1 MNTLIVYATK
11 YGCTEKC
18 AQILSK
24 KLDGHVDLINLKK
37 VKDVNIAKYEK
48 VIIGGSI
55 YIGKIHKEVTEF
67 CSKHLEQL
75 KERRIGLFIC
85 GMQEEEAIQN
95 ELNQNFNADLIELA
109 EAKEWFG
116 GEFNFKKMNFLE
128 KFIVK
133 KVVKVTTDRSNIL
146 QDHIHRLA
154 DVMNARS
161 IQL

>member
-1 MNTLIVYATK
+1 
-11 YGCTEKC
+11 
-18 AQILSK
+18 
-24 KLDGHVDLINLKK
+24 
-37 VKDVNIAKYEK
+37 
-48 VIIGGSI
+48 
-55 YIGKIHKEVTEF
+55 
-67 CSKHLEQL
+67 
-75 KERRIGLFIC
+75 
-85 GMQEEEAIQN
+85 MQEEDVIQN

-116 GEFNFKKMNFLE
+116 GEFTFKKMNFLE
-128 KFIVK
+128 RFIVK